1 MMVVAVVV
9 VVVVVAV
16 VVVCGWWCVGG
27 AMGGGNGREMEIERS
42 FPKTVDVDRWRPL
55 ATVSRNCKTAHQPV
69 QRSTVLKRSETVV
82 FQFASASPTR
92 PEHFEAH
99 EVTSG
104 CQDNANDI
112 ECGTGAKI
120 SLTQFGAG
128 LLSEMIRYFISD
140 FVAGSAFSVARI
152 VLSEVEI
159 VV

>member
-1 MMVVAVVV
+1 M
-9 VVVVVAV
+9 
-16 VVVCGWWCVGG
+16 
-27 AMGGGNGREMEIERS
+27 
-42 FPKTVDVDRWRPL
+42 
-55 ATVSRNCKTAHQPV
+55 

-82 FQFASASPTR
+82 FKETGFASTSQTR

-104 CQDNANDI
+104 CQDHANDI
-112 ECGTGAKI
+112 EYGTGAKI

-128 LLSEMIRYFISD
+128 LSSEMIWYFIGGC
-140 FVAGSAFSVARI
+140 VAASSFSVARI